1 MSEKKY
7 SIAIDG
13 PSGAGKSTLAK
24 AVAAE
29 LGIVYVDT
37 GALYRSVGY
46 YVWKN
51 GIDPKDAEAVAAVL
65 PHIKVD
71 MCYSDDGLQHML
83 LCGEDITDQ
92 IRLPQISMYASA
104 VSAIP
109 AVRDFLLDMQRD
121 MAKRYCVIMDG
132 RDIGTV
138 VLPDADV
145 KIFLTADAKIRAQ
158 RRMKELE
165 ERGTPCSFE
174 EVLSDIEK
182 RDWADSHRET
192 APLRQAEDA
201 ILVDNGKT
209 GFEESKQLLL
219 RVIREALAVEK

>member
-1 MSEKKY
+1 MNEKIY

-29 LGIVYVDT
+29 MGIVYVDT
-37 GALYRSVGY
+37 GALYRSIGY

-51 GIDPKDAEAVAAVL
+51 GIDPKDEDAVIASL

-83 LCGEDITDQ
+83 LCGEDVTDQ

-109 AVRDFLLDMQRD
+109 AVREFLLDMQRD

-145 KIFLTADAKIRAQ
+145 KIFLTADARIRAQ
-158 RRMKELE
+158 RRMMELE

-174 EVLSDIEK
+174 EVLHDIEQ
-182 RDWADSHRET
+182 RDWADSHREI

-209 GFEESKQLLL
+209 DFEESKQLLL
-219 RVIREALAVEK
+219 SVIREALAVEK

>member
-1 MSEKKY
+1 MNEKIY

-29 LGIVYVDT
+29 MGIVYVDT

-51 GIDPKDAEAVAAVL
+51 GIDPKDADAVAAAL

-83 LCGEDITDQ
+83 LCGEDVTTE

-121 MAKRYCVIMDG
+121 MAKRYCVVMDG

-145 KIFLTADAKIRAQ
+145 KIFLTADARIRAQ

-209 GFEESKQLLL
+209 DFEESKQLLL